1 MSELRAARILILFL
15 IWTLALIPVQ
25 VVALWLNSPIA
36 DRLPPFYHRGV
47 ARLFGLKIRCIGK
60 RADDHPVLYVS
71 NHISWLDIVVLG
83 GTLNASFIAKHE
95 IATWP
100 FFGLL
105 ARLQRTVFIE
115 RKARRT
121 ADHRDE
127 MVVRLE
133 QDHSL
138 ILFPEGTSDDGL
150 RVLPFK
156 SAFFVLAER
165 PVNGRHITV
174 QPISVGYSKLHGM
187 PVGRRAM
194 PIFAWVGDE
203 DLAPHLWTYLKAGPA
218 EAVIIFHEPINIER
232 FANRKAMTAHCHDE
246 VRRGLSEINAGRI

>member
-1 MSELRAARILILFL
+1 MSQLRAIRILILFL
-15 IWTLALIPVQ
+15 IWTLSLIPFQ
-25 VVALWLNSPIA
+25 VFAVRFSPALAAWLPS
-36 DRLPPFYHRGV
+36 FYHRGV
-47 ARLFGLKIRCIGK
+47 AAIFGLRIRTIGK
-60 RADDHPVLYVS
+60 PADDHPVLFVS
-71 NHISWLDIVVLG
+71 NHISWLDIVVMG
-83 GTLNASFIAKHE
+83 GALPASFIAKHE
-95 IATWP
+95 IAGWP
-100 FFGLL
+100 VFGFL

-133 QDHSL
+133 RGDSL

-156 SAFFVLAER
+156 SAFFVLAEH

-174 QPISVGYSKLHGM
+174 QPISLGYAKLYGM

-194 PIFAWVGDE
+194 PTFAWVGDE
-203 DLAPHLWTYLKAGPA
+203 DLMPHLWNYLKAGPA
-218 EAVIIFHEPINIER
+218 EAVLIYHDPVTIDSFS
-232 FANRKAMTAHCHDE
+232 NRKAMTAHCFDA
-246 VRRGLSEINAGRI
+246 VCRGLSEINAGRA